1 MRYCTRGTKKPR
13 SYQLRGSRG
22 VVPHEKGIYMQ
33 YITIH
38 NSRQTERITLDIDMD
53 NHVAKVT
60 KSNVTILLNLRNI
73 NDVVRLVRAISV
85 E

>member
-1 MRYCTRGTKKPR
+1 
-13 SYQLRGSRG
+13 
-22 VVPHEKGIYMQ
+22 MQ

-60 KSNVTILLNLRNI
+60 KSNVTILLNVRNI